1 MWALAL
7 AIGAIAAGGASI
19 ASAQSQASANDT
31 NLKMNSETNETN
43 KQIASET
50 NELQAQQFQQNMNWL
65 REQYY
70 NTQNY
75 NSPKNMVA
83 RYKAAGINP
92 YFAMGNSAG
101 ASASSSVGGASVPS
115 YSVPH
120 MEAGHVEPINYD
132 FSGLSDSV
140 AHANDAYYQNEFVS
154 EQTQAMRIENTYR
167 AAKQLM
173 ELHES
178 QSRIQQNLASA
189 KVGSAQYELL
199 LKQKEQTDQAINLV
213 ASQMEDLKV
222 QPKIQ
227 NQLAQA
233 QTDYV
238 KAQKEYQSI
247 INRFAP
253 DQQKKLLRNLDAE
266 YDKILSEANNNNAMA
281 AHNIALEALTHA
293 QEDGV
298 NLDNDV
304 KYDIADA
311 LVDKAFSEADA
322 EYWRAQQSAKN
333 VRFGRLAEVPDINHV
348 QTGGAAHTNY
358 NTHGSNRRKAFHR
371 YSHKYKS
378 GARASQKRSVGKL
391 EPM

>member
-19 ASAQSQASANDT
+19 ASAQSQASANDA

-101 ASASSSVGGASVPS
+101 ASASSHVGGASVPS

-189 KVGSAQYELL
+189 KVGSAQYDLL
-199 LKQKEQTDQAINLV
+199 LKQKEQTEQAINLV

-266 YDKILSEANNNNAMA
+266 YSKILSEANNNNAMA
-281 AHNIALEALTHA
+281 AHNIALEALTKA

-298 NLDNDV
+298 KLDNDV
-304 KYDIADA
+304 KDSIADA

-322 EYWRAQQSAKN
+322 EYWRAQQSAKGY
-333 VRFGRLAEVPDINHV
+333 REGHV
-348 QTGGAAHTNY
+348 SEYLPADDYEGKTRY
-358 NTHGSNRRKAFHR
+358 LNTHGSNRRKAFRR
-371 YSHKYKS
+371 YSQKYKS
-378 GARASQKRSVGKL
+378 GARASQKRSTGKL
-391 EPM
+391 EAF

>member
-19 ASAQSQASANDT
+19 ASAQSQASANDA

-70 NTQNY
+70 NTQHY

-83 RYKAAGINP
+83 RYQAAGINP

-120 MEAGHVEPINYD
+120 MESGHVEPINYD

-227 NQLAQA
+227 NELAQA

-266 YDKILSEANNNNAMA
+266 YDKILSEAKNNNAMA
-281 AHNIALEALTHA
+281 AHNAALEALTKA

-298 NLDNDV
+298 KLDNDV
-304 KYDIADA
+304 KDSIADA

-322 EYWRAQQSAKN
+322 EYWRANQAAKGYREGH
-333 VRFGRLAEVPDINHV
+333 VSEYLPADDINGD
-348 QTGGAAHTNY
+348 TYNF
-358 NTHGSNRRKAFHR
+358 NTHGQNRRRAFHH
-371 YSHKYKS
+371 YSRKYKS